1 MAAGFLSSLCIFD
14 KNILIFLNRIS
25 LNQEKFYLSFVK
37 FLTVGKESM
46 GKIQMISF
54 QYPDN
59 FLDWDKRVDWKKQYW
74 VIA

>member
-25 LNQEKFYLSFVK
+25 LNQEKIYLSFIK
-37 FLTVGKESM
+37 FLTFGKESIEKM
-46 GKIQMISF
+46 QMIF

-59 FLDWDKRVDWKKQYW
+59 FLDWDKRFDWKNN
-74 VIA
+74 IG